1 MPAVDGAY
9 AKCTSAALAEVPDKE
24 ASLIDKTLVVQTNP
38 ISCHE
43 QLLQAAR
50 LLAQQSRTYYLLMTG
65 KPSVAD
71 ASGCTRELVHYALQ
85 YHTCARNLIAA
96 CPTSRSKR
104 LSGPCFLPLQSV
116 RSVLSAGGALRLR
129 ASEVGLVEEAI
140 NHLDQLPVA
149 AGAAAAQ
156 RMRENAETIAD
167 ARQELKQESLTRISP
182 TLQTPFPLC
191 ITGQVFS
198 CDALPL
204 KQAAEQVD
212 ETEEEEEEEG
222 EDEEGEEEEDG
233 DEFLKMA
240 KFVKPI
246 LLTLD
251 SLANLLRLG
260 AQYAEKGA
268 FLSPT
273 HAFSPHVTH
282 AIFHVCHR
290 HSFRNSY
297 DWRGDRA
304 RSRDE
309 RGRDGQV
316 C

>member
-182 TLQTPFPLC
+182 TFQTPFPLC
-191 ITGQVFS
+191 ITGHVFYAMLFRS
-198 CDALPL
+198 NRPPSRLTRL
-204 KQAAEQVD
+204 RRRRRRKGRTRKERRRR
-212 ETEEEEEEEG
+212 
-222 EDEEGEEEEDG
+222 
-233 DEFLKMA
+233 MA
-240 KFVKPI
+240 
-246 LLTLD
+246 T
-251 SLANLLRLG
+251 SSSRW
-260 AQYAEKGA
+260 
-268 FLSPT
+268 
-273 HAFSPHVTH
+273 
-282 AIFHVCHR
+282 
-290 HSFRNSY
+290 RNSSNPSY
-297 DWRGDRA
+297 SHSTA
-304 RSRDE
+304 S
-309 RGRDGQV
+309 QT